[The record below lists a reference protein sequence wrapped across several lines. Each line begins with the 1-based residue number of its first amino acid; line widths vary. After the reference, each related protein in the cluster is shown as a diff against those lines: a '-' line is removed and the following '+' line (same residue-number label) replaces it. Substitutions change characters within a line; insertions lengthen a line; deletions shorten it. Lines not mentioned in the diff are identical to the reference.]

1 MKDKIVSLNNIKYR
15 NILKILIKSR
25 ISKINTL
32 QKILRYF
39 NIIYNIYEIITVKN
53 RQRINISGIN
63 QLKLLIYIL

>member
-39 NIIYNIYEIITVKN
+39 NIIYNIYEIITIKN